1 MGFTRF
7 AFSATGRPD
16 WVGGSRKLIP
26 EDPVLFSSKE
36 NVAQTRADG
45 GIGVH
50 IGKRLLN
57 DQIWSAKGEKSQ
69 MIAGLLV

>member
-1 MGFTRF
+1 MGMTRF
-7 AFSATGRPD
+7 ALSATGRLD
-16 WVGGSRKLIP
+16 WVGGSSKLIP

-45 GIGVH
+45 GIGGH

-57 DQIWSAKGEKSQ
+57 DLIWSARGEKSQ
-69 MIAGLLV
+69 MVADLLV